1 MPQCA
6 SHSRGT
12 QCIRGNVKF
21 SLRKI
26 GRRTLTSNSPDGIK
40 RSAERTPPKI
50 QNSIIFLVILALAI
64 IWYSFVAVVPRT
76 IAFGVL
82 GLLFV
87 GLLSQ
92 AQAQATSSVT
102 LAWNPSPS
110 SGVAGY
116 RLYYGTSNGN
126 YPLILNVGNT
136 TSATLSGLTPGQR
149 YYLVVTA
156 YNTIGFESL
165 PSNQISF
172 TISATG
178 SPFNIISTSYADL
191 VWENTITGERS
202 IWIMQ
207 NGVFSSSIN
216 LPTIPTEWHIAAA
229 ADFLGT
235 GQAGLVWENK
245 ITGER
250 SIWILNNGVLSST
263 INLPT
268 IPTEWHIAAAAD
280 FLGTGQ
286 ADLVWENTI
295 TGEHCIWVMQN
306 GVLSSM
312 INLPTIPIQWR
323 IAAAADFLGTGQADL
338 VWENTITGQRSI
350 WILNNGVLSSTINLP
365 TIPTEWQIVE

>member
-1 MPQCA
+1 MFL
-6 SHSRGT
+6 
-12 QCIRGNVKF
+12 IILV
-21 SLRKI
+21 
-26 GRRTLTSNSPDGIK
+26 
-40 RSAERTPPKI
+40 SAIARH
-50 QNSIIFLVILALAI
+50 
-64 IWYSFVAVVPRT
+64 SFVALVPRT
-76 IAFGVL
+76 IAFGVI

-92 AQAQATSSVT
+92 AKAQATSSVT
-102 LAWNPSPS
+102 LAWNPSLS
-110 SGVAGY
+110 SGIAGY

-136 TSATLSGLTPGQR
+136 TSATLSDLTPGQR

-178 SPFNIISTSYADL
+178 SPFNVISTGYADL
-191 VWENTITGERS
+191 VWENTITGPRS
-202 IWIMQ
+202 IWVMQ
-207 NGVFSSSIN
+207 NGVLYSAIN
-216 LPTIPTEWHIAAA
+216 LPTIPIQWRIAAA

-235 GQAGLVWENK
+235 GQAGLVWENT

-250 SIWILNNGVLSST
+250 SIWILNNGVLSS
-263 INLPT
+263 
-268 IPTEWHIAAAAD
+268 A
-280 FLGTGQ
+280 
-286 ADLVWENTI
+286 
-295 TGEHCIWVMQN
+295 
-306 GVLSSM
+306 

-338 VWENTITGQRSI
+338 VWENTTTGERSIWILNNGVLYSTINLPTIPIEWRIAAAADFLGTGQADLVWENTMTGERSI